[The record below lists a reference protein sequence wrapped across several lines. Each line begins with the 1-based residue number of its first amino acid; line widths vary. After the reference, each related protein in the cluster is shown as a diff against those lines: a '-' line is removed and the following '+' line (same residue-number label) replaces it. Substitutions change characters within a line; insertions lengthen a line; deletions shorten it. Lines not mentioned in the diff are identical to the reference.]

1 MTILMMWK
9 ENKFPLA
16 YAFYFHNLWQ
26 VVLELYFLLI
36 EITFTWNCQEINIKA
51 FTVVIKIGKVIFLYL
66 SHSFPFKKKIYFSS
80 LLICS
85 SCHSLHFQ
93 GIFKYKQ
100 PNKFLL
106 NYNDAGMKT
115 SLTLLMIKY
124 EVRFSHSTIMLN
136 ITSI

>member
-1 MTILMMWK
+1 ML
-9 ENKFPLA
+9 N
-16 YAFYFHNLWQ
+16 FYNRL
-26 VVLELYFLLI
+26 
-36 EITFTWNCQEINIKA
+36 QEINIKA
-51 FTVVIKIGKVIFLYL
+51 LTVVIKIGKVIFLYL

-85 SCHSLHFQ
+85 SCHNLHFQ

-106 NYNDAGMKT
+106 NYNNAGMET

-124 EVRFSHSTIMLN
+124 EIRFSHSAIIL
-136 ITSI
+136 SIASI